1 MNHIKAYCKS
11 LPSGIKQTGRS
22 VEDPAEI
29 NLVAGKL
36 KMIFRDGALR
46 YISAGHNELIRM
58 IYAAV
63 RGKNWITVKPL
74 ISDEKFDIKSDSFRI
89 KYTSRYISE
98 EIDFTAWFEVEG
110 NQDNSLSLSMNGI
123 ANRTFLKN
131 RIGFCILHP
140 IENYAGIPCNIEHN
154 DGTSEQSFFPK
165 EINPHQIFRDIRSMN
180 WQVNKVNCRIDF
192 EGDIFE
198 TEDQRNWTD
207 GSYKTYST
215 PLSKP
220 FPVLLQKGTRIYQ
233 RVKFR
238 TEGSFKIPVSHFDK
252 TSVRLFTGKLIKL
265 PSVGICQSDSSSPL
279 NRNEIKVLR
288 PLHFD
293 HYRVDLHLFT
303 ISWQAKA
310 ERAYNESSD
319 LGYPVEYALFVDD
332 NAQEQI
338 RHFIK
343 WFSEKKPTFSS
354 MLLFHKAS
362 PSTPDHIA
370 REVIPLFREI
380 DHDITMVT
388 GTNANFTQLNRNRPG
403 DTGNHFVC
411 YSIHPQEHA
420 SDNLTL
426 VENLKAQEYT
436 VISAKKFSGNK
447 GIIISPVTLQRRFNA
462 NNTFIELPWSGQG
475 MPPQIDNRLMS
486 LFGACWT
493 AGSLKYLCEAG
504 VHSVTFH
511 YATGERGII
520 QGDSDSRWPEQFPS
534 VKGMVFPVYYVFRYL
549 LDHKDFHIV
558 KSVSSKP
565 LKIDSLSLASG
576 NQLRMILVNFTH
588 RDESVRLEFC
598 SGSLRISSLNTDSFY
613 EAASN
618 YKWTGKDS
626 EMIIKS
632 NDRFKIEPYSINF
645 IEGYLKH

>member
-1 MNHIKAYCKS
+1 MNPLKAYCAA
-11 LPSGIKQTGRS
+11 LAPGIKQTGRP
-22 VEDPAEI
+22 EEEPAEI
-29 NLVAGKL
+29 NLIAGKL

-74 ISDEKFDIKSDSFRI
+74 ISDEKFDIKSDSLRI

-140 IENYAGIPCNIEHN
+140 IENYAGIHCNIEHS
-154 DGTSEQSFFPK
+154 DGSSEQSFFPE

-180 WQVNKVNCRIDF
+180 WQVNKVNCRIDL
-192 EGDIFE
+192 EGEVFE

-207 GSYKTYST
+207 ASFKTYST
-215 PLSKP
+215 PLSEP
-220 FPVLLQKGTRIYQ
+220 YPALIREGTRICQ
-233 RVKFR
+233 KVKFR
-238 TEGSFKIPVSHFDK
+238 AECPGDIKENRPDSTVIELLPEKYFRIPCF
-252 TSVRLFTGKLIKL
+252 
-265 PSVGICQSDSSSPL
+265 GICQSDRSAPL
-279 NRNEIKVLR
+279 NKSEIKTLR
-288 PLHFD
+288 PLRFD
-293 HYRVDLHLFT
+293 HYRIDLHLFG
-303 ISWQAKA
+303 INWQVKA
-310 ERAYNESSD
+310 EEACKESYD
-319 LGYPVEYALFVDD
+319 LNYPVEFALFVDD

-338 RHFIK
+338 TNFIR
-343 WFSEKKPTFSS
+343 WYAVKKSPVSS
-354 MLLFHKAS
+354 ILLFHKSS
-362 PSTPDHIA
+362 PSTPDRIA
-370 REVIPLFREI
+370 REVIPLLKRI
-380 DHDITMVT
+380 LPGIKIGT
-388 GTNANFTQLNRNRPG
+388 GTSANFAQLNRNRPG
-403 DTGNHFVC
+403 DTGNDLIC

-426 VENLKAQEYT
+426 LENLKAQEYT
-436 VISAKKFSGNK
+436 VSSARRFSGNK
-447 GIIISPVTLQRRFNA
+447 GILISPVTLQRRFNA
-462 NNTFIELPWSGQG
+462 NNSLIELPWSGPG
-475 MPPQIDNRLMS
+475 IPPQIDSRLMS

-493 AGSLKYLCEAG
+493 AGSLKYLCESG
-504 VHSVTFH
+504 SDSITFH
-511 YATGERGII
+511 YTTGERGII

-549 LDHKDFHIV
+549 LDHKDFHIIE
-558 KSVSSKP
+558 SVSSKP

-588 RDESVRLEFC
+588 RDESVRLDFC
-598 SGSLRISSLNTDSFY
+598 SGSLKIRSLNTDNFC

-626 EMIIKS
+626 ERIIKS
-632 NDRFKIEPYSINF
+632 RDRFKLEPYSINF